1 MTIWRNGVDVVKVT
15 FSMGQRSAWLLLL
28 GILAAGL
35 LVLPLREARMER
47 RARVCL
53 LELQKGL
60 QRYVVREELYPK
72 RSPLSGAELVAV
84 LLENHD
90 LAGPP
95 VNPLMGAPY
104 GKSGET
110 DGVVYRT
117 DQQAETYSLQ
127 FRDWDNPDEPL
138 LELDSTEHQSLE

>member
-1 MTIWRNGVDVVKVT
+1 ML
-15 FSMGQRSAWLLLL
+15 QRSAWLLLL

-47 RARVCL
+47 RSKVCL

-72 RSPLSGAELVAV
+72 RSPLSGAELVAM

-90 LAGPP
+90 LAEPP
-95 VNPLMGAPY
+95 VNPLTGAAY
-104 GKSGET
+104 GKGEEA

-127 FRDWDNPDEPL
+127 FRDRDNPDEPF